1 MTDPEVIV
9 AEIEADPAVIIVEVP
24 GEQGPRGASGD
35 TARAQVFTQATPAA
49 TWTIP
54 HAFGRL
60 PITSVF
66 DSDGG
71 ELLADIAAS
80 ASSVTV
86 TFAQPTAGSAVL
98 A

>member
-9 AEIEADPAVIIVEVP
+9 AEIEADPAVIVIEVP
-24 GEQGPRGASGD
+24 GEQGPAGASGD
-35 TARAQVFTQATPAA
+35 AGRGQVFTQATPAA
-49 TWTIP
+49 TWTIS
-54 HAFGRL
+54 HGFGRL
-60 PITSVF
+60 PITAVF
-66 DSDGG
+66 DSDGA